1 MTDGYNECIM
11 KAEMKATNG
20 PRMARKNTPR
30 LKFDK
35 KAAALL

>member
-11 KAEMKATNG
+11 KKEMFATNIA
-20 PRMARKNTPR
+20 RMARKNTPR

-35 KAAALL
+35 AAAAVL